1 MFKEIEEINQEMLEK
16 HYNKK
21 IHKSKQRKQKITN
34 KYKYRQSK
42 FSWNIT
48 TDKPWKKYYV
58 SSGKYR
64 YYARRK
70 ARRIYNNINKTD
82 EINNTSYKKIYDV
95 WWAIF

>member
-1 MFKEIEEINQEMLEK
+1 MFKNIKEINQEMLEK
-16 HYNKK
+16 HVNKK
-21 IHKSKQRKQKITN
+21 IQKSKQRKQKITN
-34 KYKYRQSK
+34 KYKHRQSK
-42 FSWNIT
+42 FSFAVIE
-48 TDKPWKKYYV
+48 DKPWKKYYV

-70 ARRIYNNINKTD
+70 ARRWYNNTNKAD

>member
-42 FSWNIT
+42 IPWNLPN
-48 TDKPWKKYYV
+48 DKPWKRYYV

-64 YYARRK
+64 FYARRK
-70 ARRIYNNINKTD
+70 ARRWYNDINKT
-82 EINNTSYKKIYDV
+82 EKINNTSYKKIYDV
-95 WWAIF
+95 WWTIF